1 MQKKRK
7 EQQEEMRKMKEKI
20 LKKEHEMKKKWK
32 GDMKKIKEMIQKL
45 LKNDFIGG
53 KKYLEKE
60 EEDRKKIIDKQL
72 SITIKFFYEKF
83 V

>member
-1 MQKKRK
+1 
-7 EQQEEMRKMKEKI
+7 
-20 LKKEHEMKKKWK
+20 
-32 GDMKKIKEMIQKL
+32 MKKIKEVIQEL

-60 EEDRKKIIDKQL
+60 EEDRKKIINKQL